1 MVGRPLLTLVLAGAL
16 LCVAGA
22 AGAQPEPRSP
32 RNANYT
38 ISVSLDTR
46 TRTLAATETIA
57 WRNITKNPTSEL
69 QFHLYWNAWVDRN
82 STWMREN
89 LRFRS
94 IDTQAGFLARFTLGD
109 ITLDSAAPAVDLKP
123 SVRYI
128 APDDGNTDDH
138 TVMAVRLPR
147 PVQPGEAI
155 TVSLAWTARV
165 PRTFDRTGALGNYY
179 FIAQWFPKLGVL
191 EDSGWNCHQF
201 HATTE
206 FFSDYGVYDVRM
218 TVPTGWVVGATGRE
232 QSRTTNPNGTT
243 THRYVQEDVHDF
255 AWTTSPDFVERT
267 ARFEER
273 GLPAVDMRLLMQ
285 PEHLPQAGRHF
296 AATRSALRRY
306 GTWFGP
312 YAYGHITIV
321 DPAFQSDTG
330 GMEYPT
336 LFTAGTQWLISR
348 ETTMSTPE
356 EVTIHEAGHQFW
368 YGIVGTNEF
377 EHAWMDEG
385 INTFAT
391 ARAMHADYPDVY
403 LDRYYFG
410 GFVPWTFRDIRLQ
423 RENDRVSA
431 YRRGATEDAMSTPSY
446 RQRQDTVRY
455 FAYDKPAVWLTTL
468 ENWLGWDALQHA
480 LSNTFRAGAFRHP
493 VPAEALAN
501 IQAST
506 DKDVSRFLDQTY
518 RQSAV
523 FDYSVGDIDVR
534 PRDGQQESTVVVRR
548 LGDGVFP
555 VDVQVTFENGDEVTE
570 HWDGDGRWREFTY
583 VKPTAVRSAV
593 VDPERQLLLDV
604 NFTNNSRTREPRAAD
619 AATKWSLKWLVWL
632 QDALLTWG
640 LFA

>member
-1 MVGRPLLTLVLAGAL
+1 
-16 LCVAGA
+16 
-22 AGAQPEPRSP
+22 
-32 RNANYT
+32 
-38 ISVSLDTR
+38 
-46 TRTLAATETIA
+46 
-57 WRNITKNPTSEL
+57 
-69 QFHLYWNAWVDRN
+69 
-82 STWMREN
+82 
-89 LRFRS
+89 
-94 IDTQAGFLARFTLGD
+94 
-109 ITLDSAAPAVDLKP
+109 
-123 SVRYI
+123 
-128 APDDGNTDDH
+128 
-138 TVMAVRLPR
+138 
-147 PVQPGEAI
+147 
-155 TVSLAWTARV
+155 
-165 PRTFDRTGALGNYY
+165 
-179 FIAQWFPKLGVL
+179 
-191 EDSGWNCHQF
+191 
-201 HATTE
+201 
-206 FFSDYGVYDVRM
+206 
-218 TVPTGWVVGATGRE
+218 
-232 QSRTTNPNGTT
+232 
-243 THRYVQEDVHDF
+243 
-255 AWTTSPDFVERT
+255 
-267 ARFEER
+267 
-273 GLPAVDMRLLMQ
+273 
-285 PEHLPQAGRHF
+285 
-296 AATRSALRRY
+296 
-306 GTWFGP
+306 
-312 YAYGHITIV
+312 
-321 DPAFQSDTG
+321 
-330 GMEYPT
+330 MEYPT